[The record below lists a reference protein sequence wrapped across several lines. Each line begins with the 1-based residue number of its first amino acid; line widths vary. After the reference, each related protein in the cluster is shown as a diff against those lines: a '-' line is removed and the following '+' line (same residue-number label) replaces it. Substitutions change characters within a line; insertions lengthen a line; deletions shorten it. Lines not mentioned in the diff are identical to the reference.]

1 MERQRG
7 EEVKRLAEQ
16 HREQLGAVQR
26 QFRQANVKVA
36 NLMQVRGSIL
46 SIAGNDRAGEEELK
60 GLAEPR
66 GGQAGVAP
74 EEGQGADGRRARGG
88 HTKFTGQRSH
98 AEMKTCNISKSHI
111 SGAIFNAEMK
121 ICSIS

>member
-26 QFRQANVKVA
+26 QFRQANVKVT
-36 NLMQVRGSIL
+36 NLMQVEGSLL

-60 GLAEPR
+60 GLAEQR

-88 HTKFTGQRSH
+88 HSKFTGLPFKRH
-98 AEMKTCNISKSHI
+98 L
-111 SGAIFNAEMK
+111 
-121 ICSIS
+121 